1 MAAEAG
7 IPRLGLAQCSTEPAS
22 RPSAAASLLFP
33 LPVRPAAGLLFPL
46 PGPTRRGGCVSMDF
60 LRWAARRPLRPRLPT
75 FKTATAETAARTFA
89 TSVFRDRRDV
99 GLPGV
104 VVSDRDTRFFSA
116 FWTGPGA

>member
-1 MAAEAG
+1 MPTAVT
-7 IPRLGLAQCSTEPAS
+7 LA
-22 RPSAAASLLFP
+22 LLIIRHSP
-33 LPVRPAAGLLFPL
+33 TDIDLL
-46 PGPTRRGGCVSMDF
+46 TRRVWMILIF
-60 LRWAARRPLRPRLPT
+60 RT
-75 FKTATAETAARTFA
+75 VTATAETAARTFA